1 MNSSTQFHMKSHE
14 NVKNIDNRQKF
25 SNDHLVQPP
34 YFTGVETE
42 NERNGEQLRVAQE
55 MLEVALRTL
64 GPATWTH
71 ALSPSCASSLM

>member
-25 SNDHLVQPP
+25 SNNHLVQPP
-34 YFTGVETE
+34 YFTDVETE

-71 ALSPSCASSLM
+71 VLSPSCASSLM